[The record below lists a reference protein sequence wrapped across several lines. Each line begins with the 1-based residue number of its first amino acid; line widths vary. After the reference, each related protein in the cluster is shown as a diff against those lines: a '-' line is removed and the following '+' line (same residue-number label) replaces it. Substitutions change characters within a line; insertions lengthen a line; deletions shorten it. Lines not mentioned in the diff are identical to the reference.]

1 MHGVWISSS
10 GSATNTE
17 HSTTTKSG
25 DEGQRQESI
34 LIQAYN
40 GGYRCGVKRAARY
53 DGVDMRGYADVCG
66 IGRRGIQEGLVDEGK
81 CPARFLVVGMA
92 RRS

>member
-1 MHGVWISSS
+1 MEYGYRVAGARRTQSIPQRQKA
-10 GSATNTE
+10 GTR
-17 HSTTTKSG
+17 
-25 DEGQRQESI
+25 GQRQESI

-53 DGVDMRGYADVCG
+53 DRVDMRGYADVCG
-66 IGRRGIQEGLVDEGK
+66 IGRRGIQEGFVDEGK
-81 CPARFLVVGMA
+81 CPARFLMVGMA